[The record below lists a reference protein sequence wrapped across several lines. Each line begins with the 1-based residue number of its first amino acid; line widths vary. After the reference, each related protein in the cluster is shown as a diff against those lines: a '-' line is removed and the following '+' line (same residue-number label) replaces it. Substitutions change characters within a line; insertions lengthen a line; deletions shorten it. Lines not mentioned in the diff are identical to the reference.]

1 MTLTIPAAQAWLV
14 TRRTHVKRVS
24 LVDKTIIALALTTAK
39 RALLVNAEVR
49 RFAMAASVLI
59 LISASTVELV
69 LWKPVRKALAA
80 STMSASTRA

>member
-1 MTLTIPAAQAWLV
+1 MARTIPAAQALLV

-24 LVDKTIIALALTTAK
+24 LVDKTITALASTTAK
-39 RALLVNAEVR
+39 RALPVNAEVR

-59 LISASTVELV
+59 LISASTVELA

-80 STMSASTRA
+80 STTSASTPA